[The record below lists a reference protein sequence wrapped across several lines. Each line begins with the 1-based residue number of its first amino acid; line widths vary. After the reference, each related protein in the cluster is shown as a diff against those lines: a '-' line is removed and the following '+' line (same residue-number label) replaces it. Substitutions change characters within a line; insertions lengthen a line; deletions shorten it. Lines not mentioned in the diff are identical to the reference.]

1 MQQLSASPSVVATK
15 SMKTL
20 AMVLRCHSGP
30 ASNHECFVLYCK
42 PGLGCWCCLWRCLW
56 RCGGL
61 WVVDLGY
68 STYKALD
75 SPAFFLYLC
84 VCVGRGYGTFH
95 VSSVGSEAEWSL

>member
-1 MQQLSASPSVVATK
+1 
-15 SMKTL
+15 
-20 AMVLRCHSGP
+20 
-30 ASNHECFVLYCK
+30 
-42 PGLGCWCCLWRCLW
+42 
-56 RCGGL
+56 
-61 WVVDLGY
+61 VDLGY